1 MKNHPVLWFYVLAF
15 AVAWLGWL
23 PMVAGSRGIAP
34 FNHPIIP
41 MLLLLPAVGPG
52 LAAIIVMAATEG
64 KASVNRLLK
73 PLVQWRVGARLL
85 VIAVIAP
92 ALLLLAA
99 QIVTQVLGLTATP
112 GLPTDNLIGMVIAVF
127 VMAVFFQHLGR
138 NRLARVCLTAFA
150 AAAHRVRCHVDC
162 RRVMGIVASAAFL
175 LAG

>member
-85 VIAVIAP
+85 VIAVVTAQPPCHCERFLRSNPQIRSVEIASS
-92 ALLLLAA
+92 A
-99 QIVTQVLGLTATP
+99 Q
-112 GLPTDNLIGMVIAVF
+112 N
-127 VMAVFFQHLGR
+127 
-138 NRLARVCLTAFA
+138 
-150 AAAHRVRCHVDC
+150 
-162 RRVMGIVASAAFL
+162 ASSQ
-175 LAG
+175 